1 MKKEF
6 FWIYLTVFI
15 NIIGFGMVFPL
26 LPFFAETFNASPLQ
40 IGLIAATFSIGQF
53 LASPFFG
60 RLSDRFGRKPIIMFS
75 LITSL
80 ISFIMLA
87 GVRSLNLIFLARFL
101 NGISSAANFPVA
113 QSYIADITTKEERT
127 KYMGRISGT
136 FSFGFVFGPVFGGVL
151 GSYGFSTAFWSAA
164 VLTSIN
170 LAMVFFFLPESI
182 KQKSEKLIL
191 KEGFLNL
198 KAIYW
203 GVRGNLKILFFL
215 LSSWAFYISSFQ
227 VALPLFTQNKFN
239 FGVLQNGLF
248 LSSTAIIAALTQWVL
263 LPLIVEKIGE
273 IKTIFAGILLMSLGQ
288 MIAPLS
294 VNALLFFFLFIISVM
309 GSGFMRPAIN
319 AVLSK
324 STHEGQ
330 GTTMG
335 LAFSFESIG
344 RFIGPLSA
352 GLVIGSFGIFA
363 PFWISSIVLLLGLF
377 VFYKVE
383 MQRKR

>member
-1 MKKEF
+1 MRKEF

-26 LPFFAETFNASPLQ
+26 LPFFAETLHASPLQ

-75 LITSL
+75 LVASIISFVMLAEINSL
-80 ISFIMLA
+80 IF
-87 GVRSLNLIFLARFL
+87 VFLARFL

-127 KYMGRISGT
+127 KYMGRISGM

-151 GSYGFSTAFWSAA
+151 GTYGFSTAFWSAA
-164 VLTSIN
+164 ALTLVN
-170 LAMVFFFLPESI
+170 LIVVFFFLPESI

-191 KEGFLNL
+191 REGFLNL
-198 KAIYW
+198 KAIYH
-203 GVRGNLKILFFL
+203 GVRGDMKILFFL

-227 VALPLFTQNKFN
+227 VALPLFTQGRFN
-239 FGVLQNGLF
+239 FGVLQNGIF

-263 LPLIVEKIGE
+263 LPLIVKKIGE
-273 IKTIFAGILLMSLGQ
+273 VKTIFAGILLMGLGQ
-288 MIAPLS
+288 LVAPFSPS
-294 VNALLFFFLFIISVM
+294 VLFFYLSLVVSMM
-309 GSGFMRPAIN
+309 GSGLKRPAIN

-324 STHEGQ
+324 KTREGQ

-344 RFIGPLSA
+344 RFAGPLSA
-352 GLVIGSFGIFA
+352 GLIIGSFGISA
-363 PFWISSIVLLLGLF
+363 PFWISSAVLFIGLF
-377 VFYKVE
+377 AFWRVE
-383 MQRKR
+383 MQKKQ

>member
-1 MKKEF
+1 MRKEF

-26 LPFFAETFNASPLQ
+26 LPFFAETLHASPLQ

-60 RLSDRFGRKPIIMFS
+60 RLSDRFGRKPVIMFS
-75 LITSL
+75 LVTSIISFVMLAEINSL
-80 ISFIMLA
+80 IF
-87 GVRSLNLIFLARFL
+87 VFLARFL

-136 FSFGFVFGPVFGGVL
+136 FSLGFVFGPVFGGVL

-164 VLTSIN
+164 VLTVVN
-170 LAMVFFFLPESI
+170 LIMVFFFLPESI

-191 KEGFLNL
+191 REGFLNL
-198 KAIYW
+198 RAIYK

-227 VALPLFTQNKFN
+227 VALPLFTQGKFN
-239 FGVLQNGLF
+239 FGVLQNGMF
-248 LSSTAIIAALTQWVL
+248 LSSTAIVAALTQWIL
-263 LPLIVEKIGE
+263 LPLIVKKIGE
-273 IKTIFAGILLMSLGQ
+273 IKTIFIGILLMSLGQ
-288 MIAPLS
+288 MVAPLS
-294 VNALLFFFLFIISVM
+294 FNALLFYFLFIISVM

-319 AVLSK
+319 AMLSK
-324 STHEGQ
+324 STKEGQ

-352 GLVIGSFGIFA
+352 GLVIGSLGISA
-363 PFWISSIVLLLGLF
+363 PFWISSIVLLIGLF
-377 VFYKVE
+377 AFYKVE
-383 MQRKR
+383 MRK